1 MLTDWEISR
10 QAQKKNILELASQ
23 LGINQKYLTMYGE
36 DKAKIDLKYLQD
48 NQDKPD
54 GKLILVTAI
63 NPTPSG
69 EGKST
74 TTIGLVDSLNAV
86 GKKAIGAIREPS
98 LGPVFGIKGGAA
110 GGGYSQVNPMVD
122 LNLHFTGDL
131 HAITTANNLIS
142 AIIDNHIYHGN
153 ALNIDPEKIV
163 WKRCLDL

>member
-1 MLTDWEISR
+1 
-10 QAQKKNILELASQ
+10 
-23 LGINQKYLTMYGE
+23 MYGE

-86 GKKAIGAIREPS
+86 GKKQLEQFAS
-98 LGPVFGIKGGAA
+98 
-110 GGGYSQVNPMVD
+110 
-122 LNLHFTGDL
+122 H
-131 HAITTANNLIS
+131 H
-142 AIIDNHIYHGN
+142 
-153 ALNIDPEKIV
+153 
-163 WKRCLDL
+163 